1 MSVRPRQSSAQAISD
16 ETLMGRYVAGDS
28 AAFNELFRRY
38 ERRAFAYF
46 VKRTRSRERAQD
58 LYQELFLRLHRARD
72 VYDSGRPFA
81 PWFFQIAHHLLI
93 DDERR
98 AYRRQEVVLDDASR
112 GAPRATESDPVANRD
127 QLFQL
132 LSGLSESE
140 QEILIAAKVE
150 GVGYAEL
157 AVEKGKSVA
166 AIKKM
171 VSRALQRIRVNAHGA
186 VAGMTS
192 S

>member
-46 VKRTRSRERAQD
+46 VKRTRSRERAQA

-98 AYRRQEVVLDDASR
+98 A
-112 GAPRATESDPVANRD
+112 
-127 QLFQL
+127 
-132 LSGLSESE
+132 
-140 QEILIAAKVE
+140 
-150 GVGYAEL
+150 
-157 AVEKGKSVA
+157 
-166 AIKKM
+166 
-171 VSRALQRIRVNAHGA
+171 
-186 VAGMTS
+186 
-192 S
+192 

>member
-1 MSVRPRQSSAQAISD
+1 
-16 ETLMGRYVAGDS
+16 
-28 AAFNELFRRY
+28 
-38 ERRAFAYF
+38 
-46 VKRTRSRERAQD
+46 
-58 LYQELFLRLHRARD
+58 YQELFLRLHRARD

-98 AYRRQEVVLDDASR
+98 AYRRQEVVFDNASR
-112 GAPRATESDPVANRD
+112 STPRAIEFDRVANRD

-132 LSGLSESE
+132 LSGLSETE

-157 AVEKGKSVA
+157 AF
-166 AIKKM
+166 
-171 VSRALQRIRVNAHGA
+171 
-186 VAGMTS
+186 
-192 S
+192 